1 MYLNVGNSS
10 TTDAAS
16 HAPGS
21 PKQSAAKDA
30 VDADAV
36 IGAPLTIA
44 GRKQHIRIL
53 APSSAMP
60 APRTYHGLNMPC
72 TALLVTTR
80 NPRIK

>member
-44 GRKQHIRIL
+44 GR
-53 APSSAMP
+53 
-60 APRTYHGLNMPC
+60 N
-72 TALLVTTR
+72 
-80 NPRIK
+80 